1 MAFTTPKYELK
12 FNDIYQPSSGT
23 VDAYRIRIYI
33 DGYTSSTYPIYGTT
47 SPISIE
53 TINSDGDSYVPIVA
67 TKATLNLYQSP
78 NFNIEDF
85 LNADDSS
92 IMITVENGTST
103 SNVFTATGVI
113 WRGFF
118 LPSENIQFSVVD
130 LASYSLT
137 FVDGLG
143 KLKQNRLYYNTLNL
157 FGFNAGY
164 KTSVIKYISDALL
177 YTDLPQ
183 LDIWVNQFYQTGSV
197 TGRNIEGIY
206 IRNNYFCTEPG
217 TYLTYYDILE
227 QLCRKYGWECYYKDD
242 HWHIESYGC
251 LTRNAAPSYYI
262 YNYAGNYQST
272 NTTTYPAS
280 IQIDNTNNFK
290 QLNRSMLMGLNIP
303 KNSFKFIH
311 RIQNAKNILNA
322 YFQSWTIGSPDA
334 FDTFGTMTYNKLNSS
349 GGILI
354 TSYTTN
360 MLDTADY
367 LRSESVKVKAGD
379 ILNIAW
385 EDINIGG
392 NENRYK
398 IMLIPDDVTNPSY
411 FIDGTASFTS
421 SDTMLYRFSTY
432 TATWKNQTTVP
443 VDGTISLFIYN
454 PYYNGGGT
462 LPYQELKYFNIAH
475 YGTSSQVN
483 NFDSVQYLSSVLNKF
498 NAQDMTYDIG
508 AYFTN
513 MALIS
518 TLNNYLNYNNDD
530 AVMSSVY
537 LGTLVDLNN
546 VHVLD
551 EFGRQTNSTTPLY
564 QLVAEDVGVDML
576 NTQYTILGDFKSLGY
591 WINRRFNYS
600 LGTSYNY
607 LLKNFKWDLKQAIQ
621 SSTLYKINYNPSAPF
636 NPNFGTPT
644 LNLKNK

>member
-1 MAFTTPKYELK
+1 MAFTTPKYELI
-12 FNDIYQPSSGT
+12 FNDIYQPPSGV
-23 VDAYRIRIYI
+23 VDAYRIRIYL
-33 DGYTSSTYPIYGTT
+33 DGYTGAKYPLYGTT
-47 SPISIE
+47 SPITIE
-53 TINSDGDSYVPIVA
+53 TINADGDSYVPIIA
-67 TKATLNLYQSP
+67 TKATLNIYNSP
-78 NFNIEDF
+78 NFDIQEF
-85 LNADDSS
+85 LNADDND
-92 IMITVENGTST
+92 IMITVENGTASGT
-103 SNVFTATGVI
+103 SFTATGVI
-113 WRGFF
+113 WRGSF

-130 LASYSLT
+130 LASYSLV

-143 KLKQNRLYYNTLNL
+143 KLKQSRLYFDTLNL
-157 FGFNAGY
+157 FGFRAGF
-164 KTSVIKYISDALL
+164 KTSIVKYISDALSKS
-177 YTDLPQ
+177 DLQ
-183 LDIWVNQFYQTGSV
+183 LDIWINQFYQTASV
-197 TGRNIEGIY
+197 AGRNIESMS

-217 TYLTYYDILE
+217 TYLTYYEILE

-251 LTRNAAPSYYI
+251 LTRNATPSYFV

-272 NTTTYPAS
+272 YTTTYPAS
-280 IQIDNTNNFK
+280 IGVDATNNFK

-322 YFQSWTIGSPDA
+322 YFQSWSGAEPDA
-334 FDTFGTMTYNKLNSS
+334 FYEFGTMTYSKLNPTA
-349 GGILI
+349 GGVLI

-367 LRSESVKVKAGD
+367 LRSENVKVKAGD
-379 ILNIAW
+379 ILNIEW
-385 EDINIGG
+385 NDINIAG

-398 IMLIPDDVTNPSY
+398 IMLIPDDVSNPSY
-411 FIDGTASFTS
+411 FVNGTATFVAT
-421 SDTMLYRFSTY
+421 DTMLYRFSTY

-443 VDGTISLFIYN
+443 VDGTLTLFIYN
-454 PYYNGGGT
+454 PFYAGSGT
-462 LPYQELKYFNIAH
+462 FPYQELIYFNIAH

-483 NFDSVQYLSSVLNKF
+483 NFDSVQYLSYVFNKF

-508 AYFTN
+508 NYFTN
-513 MALIS
+513 SALIT

-537 LGTLVDLNN
+537 LGTMVDSNN
-546 VHVLD
+546 IHVLD
-551 EFGRQTNSTTPLY
+551 EFGRQTNSNVPLY

-576 NTQYTILGDFKSLGY
+576 KTQYTILGEFKSLGY
-591 WINRRFNYS
+591 WINRRFDYS

-607 LLKNFKWDLKQAIQ
+607 LLKDFKWDLKQAIQ
-621 SSTLYKINYNPSAPF
+621 SSSLFKINYNAAIPF

-644 LNLKNK
+644 LNLKK